1 MYSIIANTHPFLEV
15 ANLNELIHTS
25 TVEDM
30 KSLSRDSIAS
40 YKVGYLALS
49 YCGDLEDE
57 MTLKAVAHAA
67 ITGKILLEDGLYLM
81 VGGLVVL
88 PEERGKGWGQKL
100 ASKVIEKPLDYPGK
114 ISGFAAKC
122 NSQ

>member
-67 ITGKILLEDGLYLM
+67 ITGKILTCSNIRFEPHFPFC
-81 VGGLVVL
+81 VV
-88 PEERGKGWGQKL
+88 RKK
-100 ASKVIEKPLDYPGK
+100 
-114 ISGFAAKC
+114 
-122 NSQ
+122 